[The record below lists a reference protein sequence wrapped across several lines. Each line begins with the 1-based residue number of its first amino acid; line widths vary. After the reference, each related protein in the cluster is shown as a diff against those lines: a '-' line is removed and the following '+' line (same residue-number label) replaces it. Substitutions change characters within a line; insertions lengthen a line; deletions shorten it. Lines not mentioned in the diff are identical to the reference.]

1 VPKSLQVFSFCR
13 SAGNSE
19 EIRCYTDASIDSEVS
34 LDFPKSAGLG
44 ILIQDSRRNGSYHIK
59 LRINEITSVVMAEAA
74 AIAFAA
80 AIVSELGLEEICFYI
95 DNQMLANSLN
105 GEDCSWLPSTQTFT
119 NYTNGKRIRVLKIP
133 RARTP

>member
-1 VPKSLQVFSFCR
+1 
-13 SAGNSE
+13 
-19 EIRCYTDASIDSEVS
+19 
-34 LDFPKSAGLG
+34 
-44 ILIQDSRRNGSYHIK
+44 
-59 LRINEITSVVMAEAA
+59 MAEAA

-133 RARTP
+133 RARTPFVS